1 MEEAK
6 RKSPMRKCVGCNNHF
21 EKKSLIRILRSPEG
35 EIKLDFTGK
44 MNGRGAYICKNT
56 QCLKKAIKQK
66 RLDSVL
72 ETSVPEEI
80 YSKLSEELSNE
91 NN

>member
-6 RKSPMRKCVGCNNHF
+6 RKAPMRKCVGCNNHF

-44 MNGRGAYICKNT
+44 MNGRGAYICHSAA
-56 QCLKKAIKQK
+56 CLKKARKA
-66 RLDSVL
+66 RAL
-72 ETSVPEEI
+72 ERAFELAIPDEVYDALERQMEE
-80 YSKLSEELSNE
+80 NV
-91 NN
+91 

>member
-1 MEEAK
+1 MEEIK
-6 RKSPMRKCVGCNNHF
+6 RKAPVRKCVGCNNHF

-56 QCLKKAIKQK
+56 QCLKKAIKQR

-72 ETSVPEEI
+72 EVSVPEEI
-80 YSKLSEELSNE
+80 YSKLLEELSNE

>member
-6 RKSPMRKCVGCNNHF
+6 RKAPMRKCVGCNNHF